1 MPPKSIYQNPRI
13 DILKRNVYA
22 DKKNPSPPLTYN
34 DMLNNMGVKE
44 KDGNLYS
51 AVETQNKYTHNSYI
65 YNKYFK
71 DYIKEE
77 QGQKKPKDIYEYRN
91 MLIRQIIE
99 NYKNKKIKS
108 TKIIIPTN
116 NYNNSSGFIEEN
128 KWFDFSKR

>member
-51 AVETQNKYTHNSYI
+51 AVENQNKYTHNSYI

-77 QGQKKPKDIYEYRN
+77 QSQEKPKDIYEYRN
-91 MLIRQIIE
+91 MLIKQIIE

-108 TKIIIPTN
+108 TKIMIPTN
-116 NYNNSSGFIEEN
+116 NYNNSGFIEEN